1 MQRWEDL
8 QDDFDAL
15 GVKMVAISPN
25 TVEQADAMRS
35 KHGLSM
41 LQLADPDLEVIK
53 AYGVE
58 HPNAMA
64 GDPRDSRGMRRALAI
79 PTTILTDASGTIRW
93 IDQSSDYRVRSDGQ
107 RVLKAVKKALK

>member
-8 QDDFDAL
+8 QADFDAL

-25 TVEQADAMRS
+25 TVEQAGWMRS

-41 LQLADPDLEVIK
+41 TQLADPDLAVIR

-58 HPNAMA
+58 HANAMA

-79 PTTILTDASGTIRW
+79 PTTILTDGSGTIRW
-93 IDQSSDYRVRSDGQ
+93 IDQSKDYRVRSDGA
-107 RVLKAVKKALK
+107 RVLNAVQKALK